1 LGTLGNTDAS
11 AEDGRGDWWLEDF
24 CNGAEDDVLCVFTP
38 DGDKDTCRAM
48 GCDFPLDVDK
58 REVACEVVG
67 VESVFTTPML
77 ADLDVLAPLR
87 VACAE
92 TLEGVADVVGNGE
105 GPLSAR
111 DLDFPLTDGG
121 DGDRGGGSGTTIVIN
136 VSTRRDLTTLS
147 KVR

>member
-1 LGTLGNTDAS
+1 LGTLGNTGAS

-24 CNGAEDDVLCVFTP
+24 CNGAEDEVLCVFTP
-38 DGDKDTCRAM
+38 NEDEDTCRAI
-48 GCDFPLDVDK
+48 GCGFPFNVDK
-58 REVACEVVG
+58 RVAACEVVG
-67 VESVFTTPML
+67 VESVFAVPIL
-77 ADLDVLAPLR
+77 ADRDALAPWR

-92 TLEGVADVVGNGE
+92 TLGDVADVAGIGE

-121 DGDRGGGSGTTIVIN
+121 EGEIGGDSGTAIVIN

-147 KVR
+147 NVR

>member
-1 LGTLGNTDAS
+1 
-11 AEDGRGDWWLEDF
+11 
-24 CNGAEDDVLCVFTP
+24 
-38 DGDKDTCRAM
+38 M
-48 GCDFPLDVDK
+48 GCDFPFDVDK

-67 VESVFTTPML
+67 VMCAFTVPMKVL
-77 ADLDVLAPLR
+77 ADLDVLDPLR

-92 TLEGVADVVGNGE
+92 TLEGRADVVGDGE

-121 DGDRGGGSGTTIVIN
+121 DGERGDVSGTAIVIN

>member
-1 LGTLGNTDAS
+1 MGTSGNTDA
-11 AEDGRGDWWLEDF
+11 EDERGDWWLEDF
-24 CNGAEDDVLCVFTP
+24 CNGAEDDVLCVFIP
-38 DGDKDTCRAM
+38 DEDTCRAM
-48 GCDFPLDVDK
+48 GCDFPLEVD
-58 REVACEVVG
+58 RRDVACEVVG
-67 VESVFTTPML
+67 VESVFATPML

-92 TLEGVADVVGNGE
+92 TLEGVAEVVGDGE

-121 DGDRGGGSGTTIVIN
+121 DDERGGGSGTTIVIN